1 MKLLQQAKSN
11 SFFGQ
16 SLFIFL
22 IRFFPGLASVLAAIY
37 YSRQLGL
44 DLNGKY
50 ISFWAQLP
58 LLTAIACAGLH
69 ALIPTYTPAVLVALL
84 RSIRKS
90 NFILYAVWVMAA
102 AFMFAAMQS
111 YAGLAGFLT
120 AFLFLL
126 VFAASTIIE
135 TFLIVCKSFR
145 FVAAAN
151 AAYAFFFCFLHWYVL
166 YAGLAIDKLFIG
178 LLIIAAIR
186 LVVYINLLAKQ
197 YAKIVP
203 AERSTLSLPG
213 SAKLW
218 QHMMFYDISQIT
230 FKWIDK
236 LLVSLLLTASLSAI
250 YFNGSNDVPFLP
262 LILSAAG
269 SAALISL
276 ADKKDD
282 DKHAIDL
289 NLRSSRLLSAIVFPL
304 FFFLLF
310 FRYEVFDVVY
320 KHKYEGSVPIF
331 LAALFVVPLRA
342 YNFTTVLQ
350 NRHKGHLINIGA
362 VGDLVIACALMYPLY
377 RLVGLPGLALAFTIS
392 TWLQAAYY
400 LYHTARTLNTSVL
413 SIVPLRD
420 WGIKAIVFFFFFIAI
435 HYLLSGYLSPV
446 NVLILGCILT
456 IASILVALRLELVK
470 QAGNGHNT
478 QG

>member
-22 IRFFPGLASVLAAIY
+22 IRFLPALASALAAIY
-37 YSRQLGL
+37 YSRQLSL

-58 LLTAIACAGLH
+58 LLTAVACAGIH
-69 ALIPTYTPAVLVALL
+69 AFIPTYTAPVLMALFRRIKKL
-84 RSIRKS
+84 
-90 NFILYAVWVMAA
+90 NFILYSVWVMAA

-111 YAGLAGFLT
+111 YAGAAGFLT
-120 AFLFLL
+120 SFIFLL
-126 VFAASTIIE
+126 VFSASAIIE
-135 TFLIVCKSFR
+135 TFLIVCRSFR
-145 FVAAAN
+145 FVAIVN
-151 AAYAFFFCFLHWYVL
+151 GAYAFFFCFLHWYIL
-166 YAGLAIDKLFIG
+166 YTGQSLDKLFVG
-178 LLIIAAIR
+178 LLVIAIIR
-186 LVVYINLLAKQ
+186 LAVYVNMVFKQ
-197 YAKIVP
+197 AARIVP
-203 AERSTLSLPG
+203 ADESTLSLQA
-213 SAKLW
+213 SQQLW
-218 QHMMFYDISQIT
+218 RHMMFYDISQIT

-236 LLVSLLLTASLSAI
+236 LLVSLFLTAALSAI
-250 YFNGSNDVPFLP
+250 YFNGSNDIPFLP

-276 ADKKDD
+276 ADRKDD

-289 NLRSSRLLSAIVFPL
+289 NLRSGRLLSAIVFPL

-310 FRYEVFDVVY
+310 FRHDIFDVIY
-320 KHKYEGSVPIF
+320 KHKYHESVPIF

-342 YNFTTVLQ
+342 YNFTTVMQ

-362 VGDLVIACALMYPLY
+362 IGDLVIACALMYPLY
-377 RLVGLPGLALAFTIS
+377 RLMGLPGLALAFTIS

-400 LYHTARTLNTSVL
+400 LYHTARILNTSVL
-413 SIVPLRD
+413 NIVPLRD
-420 WGIKAIVFFFFFIAI
+420 WTAKLIVFFFVFIVF
-435 HYLLSGYLSPV
+435 HYLLSRYLSPV
-446 NVLILGCILT
+446 IVLTLGCIIT
-456 IASILVALRLELVK
+456 VVAILLALRLELVK
-470 QAGNGHNT
+470 QAENEHTT